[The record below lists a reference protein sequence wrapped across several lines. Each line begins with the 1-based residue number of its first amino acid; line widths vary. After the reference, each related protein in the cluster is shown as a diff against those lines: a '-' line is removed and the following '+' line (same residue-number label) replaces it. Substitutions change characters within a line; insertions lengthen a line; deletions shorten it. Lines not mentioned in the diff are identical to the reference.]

1 MRPATT
7 EPVKVSFSK
16 SAKDAQWKPGAGTLL
31 ELAEANGLS
40 PEFNCRG
47 GTCGTCRTRIVQ
59 GAVSYESEPAFHVAD
74 DEALI
79 CCAMPAADDGGKL
92 ELDL

>member
-1 MRPATT
+1 
-7 EPVKVSFSK
+7 VKIEFLK
-16 SAKDAQWKPGAGTLL
+16 SGASAQWQPGSGTLL
-31 ELAEANGLS
+31 ELAEASGLS

-47 GTCGTCRTRIVQ
+47 GTCGTCRTRIAK
-59 GAVSYESEPAFHVAD
+59 GAVSYESEPAFHVGD

-79 CCAMPAADDGGKL
+79 CCAMPAAEGDTL